1 MRVTDKHVFFYSW
14 KDMFSNHYRNDR
26 AFALPRHEQEGVK
39 FYTGEHMMMYEKAM
53 LFADHD
59 IARQITEVFHPQ
71 EAKMLGRKVKGFNNA
86 LWEKSRE
93 QIVENVCYCRLVFD
107 LGLRCEAIQHRLA
120 GRSFVEASD
129 RDRIWGV
136 GLNQNHPMIHEEQ
149 NWLGLNLLG
158 KAWDRA
164 TDALIDRCGGYDRVR
179 GDFADQA

>member
-1 MRVTDKHVFFYSW
+1 MKVTDKHVFFYSW
-14 KDMFSNHYRNDR
+14 KDMFSNHYRSGR
-26 AFALPRHEQEGVK
+26 SFALPRHEREGVK

-53 LFADHD
+53 LFGD
-59 IARQITEVFHPQ
+59 IGKAQEICAAWNPQ
-71 EAKMLGRKVKGFNNA
+71 KAKMLGREVKGFNNE
-86 LWEKSRE
+86 LWERSRE

-120 GRSFVEASD
+120 GRNFVEASD

-136 GLNQNHPMIHEEQ
+136 GLNQDHPMIDDEA

-164 TDALIDRCGGYDRVR
+164 TDALIDCCGGYDRAR
-179 GDFADQA
+179 KYFEN

>member
-136 GLNQNHPMIHEEQ
+136 GLSQDHPMIDDEA
-149 NWLGLNLLG
+149 NWLGTNLLG

-164 TDALIDRCGGYDRVR
+164 TDALIDRCGGYERVR
-179 GDFADQA
+179 NDFKD